1 MTEVSWGRR
10 SPRVIME
17 LHTDN
22 PVGLRY
28 WMGRAMLLLAARII
42 NTKLITRRTLPTLE
56 AE

>member
-17 LHTDN
+17 LRIDN